1 RPPRR
6 RTHRPRPPRPPPRR
20 ARARQR
26 GPARPRALPELPA
39 RRQGAAR
46 RGGRAAPGPRP
57 VRAAPRAG
65 ARGGRRRAAAR
76 HALPG
81 GHSDRPAP
89 ARGLRPRAT
98 APPGARGALPRR
110 AADGQGRRRPH
121 RRRPAPARRARRPGA
136 GLGLDVSGAARPVM
150 LVVLDGFGLA
160 PPGPGNAVDLAR
172 TPVFDAIW
180 ASGPRTTL
188 EASGTAVGLPAGQM
202 GNSEVG
208 HMNIGAGRRVMQ
220 SLTYVQEQIDD
231 GGFYENAVLREAY
244 AAGRGGT
251 LHLIGLVSDGGVHS
265 DLPHLLALLELA
277 ARLGQPRVRVHVVT
291 DGRDSAPD
299 GSPAY
304 VAAVERK
311 LAEVAARG
319 VDARIA
325 SVTGRYFAMDRD
337 RRWDRTAVAYDAV
350 VCGRA
355 PHVAATAA
363 EAISEAYARGETD
376 EFIRPTVVGRAEP
389 MRDGDA
395 VVFFNFRADRA
406 RQLTYALTQE
416 GFAGFRRCAT
426 PRVHFASLMEYDAEL
441 GLPFAFA
448 LPPLTK
454 GLSEV
459 VSAAG
464 LRQYHTAETEKYA
477 HVTYFFNLQ
486 REEPFPGED
495 RLLVPSPQVATYDLK
510 PEMSAPE
517 LTDATVAR
525 I

>member
-1 RPPRR
+1 M
-6 RTHRPRPPRPPPRR
+6 
-20 ARARQR
+20 
-26 GPARPRALPELPA
+26 
-39 RRQGAAR
+39 
-46 RGGRAAPGPRP
+46 
-57 VRAAPRAG
+57 
-65 ARGGRRRAAAR
+65 
-76 HALPG
+76 
-81 GHSDRPAP
+81 
-89 ARGLRPRAT
+89 
-98 APPGARGALPRR
+98 
-110 AADGQGRRRPH
+110 
-121 RRRPAPARRARRPGA
+121 
-136 GLGLDVSGAARPVM
+136 SGAARPVM

-355 PHVAATAA
+355 PHVAATAT
-363 EAISEAYARGETD
+363 EAVREAYARGETD

-525 I
+525 IAQGVDDFLLINYANPDMVGHTGVLSAAVSACEAVDAGLGRVLDAWRARGGVAVVIADHGNAEQMLTPAGEPHTAHTTNPVPCVLVSDDPAVASLRLRDGGALGDVAPTVLELMGLPQPPEMTGASLLVR